1 MSFFKDIAGGVEKA
15 QAQFLGPT
23 YNYASKIRSPSE
35 LGMSADGNLDALR
48 NDVDGIINYTE
59 VLVTGKGKGSTTGK
73 PLGNR
78 FYLKTGGKCCPNPK
92 YDISGNHD
100 GCKTSP
106 VDRYVYVN
114 NIPTGS
120 IPFIS
125 DMTGQSFSMFRGLV
139 PGTIENVGQL
149 NPIGIFGG
157 FMQGENPPC
166 TKLKLKDSKNRSGF
180 HVANS
185 DISDLDPC
193 NWKEGIN
200 PISKVPRKG
209 CAPNQGF
216 KNMNDILSGK
226 KSINGKVLKLK
237 ENPLANLYNL
247 GFGALIVYILFHLI
261 KKN

>member
-15 QAQFLGPT
+15 QSQFLGPT
-23 YNYASKIRSPSE
+23 YNYASKIRSPQE
-35 LGMSADGNLDALR
+35 LGMSAAGNLDALGR
-48 NDVDGIINYTE
+48 DVAGIINYTE

-78 FYLKTGGKCCPNPK
+78 FYLKTGGKCCPKPK
-92 YDISGNHD
+92 YDKDGNQD

-166 TKLKLKDSKNRSGF
+166 SKLKLKDSKGRSGF
-180 HVANS
+180 YVANA

-193 NWKEGIN
+193 NFGGRN
-200 PISKVPRKG
+200 PISGKRRNG

-216 KNMNDILSGK
+216 RNMNEILSGK
-226 KSINGKVLKLK
+226 KPINNEVLKLK

-247 GFGALIVYILFHLI
+247 GFGAFVIYILFHLM

>member
-1 MSFFKDIAGGVEKA
+1 MSFFKDIAGGVEKT

-23 YNYASKIRSPSE
+23 YNYASKIKSPQE
-35 LGMSADGNLDALR
+35 LGMSSKGNLGALAK
-48 NDVDGIINYTE
+48 DVAGIINYTE
-59 VLVTGKGKGSTTGK
+59 VLVSGTGRGSTTGR

-92 YDISGNHD
+92 YDKNGNHD
-100 GCKTSP
+100 GCKSSP

-125 DMTGQSFSMFRGLV
+125 DMTGQSFATFRGLV

-166 TKLKLKDSKNRSGF
+166 RKLNLKDSNNKSGF
-180 HVANS
+180 YVADA

-193 NWKEGIN
+193 NFGGKN
-200 PISKVPRKG
+200 PVSGRRRKG

-216 KNMNDILSGK
+216 RNMNEILSGNK
-226 KSINGKVLKLK
+226 ILNKQILKLK
-237 ENPLANLYNL
+237 KNPLANIYNL
-247 GFGALIVYILFHLI
+247 GFGALLMYILFHLM